1 MEATDHAHD
10 MTSLPFSPSRSHTTP
25 GQKPHSP
32 GRRYSQPT
40 QPYVYDSTKPKSE
53 ANRKLHPPSNTLK
66 QQTKFA
72 SVRQP
77 MAPPCNQRRLN
88 FHKDVSHDWRRATEV
103 HLQRAV
109 HDAKL
114 ANIHPNPARRSSR
127 NIAKESS
134 RDSEQHGSKDE
145 CAQREEVPR
154 GQSEDHHG

>member
-1 MEATDHAHD
+1 MDATDHSQH
-10 MTSLPFSPSRSHTTP
+10 TTLPPFSQSRSRTTT
-25 GQKPHSP
+25 GQKTKSP

-53 ANRKLHPPSNTLK
+53 ANRKKHPPSNTLK

-88 FHKDVSHDWRRATEV
+88 FHKDVLHDWRRATEV

-114 ANIHPNPARRSSR
+114 ANIRAQGKQKYPNPARRSSR
-127 NIAKESS
+127 NIAKES
-134 RDSEQHGSKDE
+134 
-145 CAQREEVPR
+145 
-154 GQSEDHHG
+154 